1 MQAYAFLSK
10 DDKMK
15 SIDPAN
21 VTNFHRSQEE
31 LQQFAL
37 FCLFVAGKQSAT
49 MTKKLDQFL
58 RCVDEPF
65 VFLNGLRNLGALR
78 AHLEDCK
85 IGQYNRLEKTIGKLL
100 DEWCHNAFFLRYIE
114 VEKLEKIMGMKS
126 ARFFILSTRPNQEV
140 AVLDVHLLAHLRSL
154 GYDAPKA
161 TPSSKKQY
169 HKWEKV
175 LLAEIEKSG
184 KTPAEYDLDIW
195 KERAK

>member
-1 MQAYAFLSK
+1 
-10 DDKMK
+10 MK
-15 SIDPAN
+15 SIDPTQ

-37 FCLFVAGKQSAT
+37 FCLFVAGKSSAI

-65 VFLNGLRNLGALR
+65 VFLNGLRSLGALR
-78 AHLEDCK
+78 GHLEDCK

-126 ARFFILSTRPNQEV
+126 ARFFLLCTRPNQEV
-140 AVLDVHLLAHLRSL
+140 AVLDTHLLAHLRTL

-161 TPSSKKQY
+161 TPSSKGQY
-169 HKWEKV
+169 HKWEKI
-175 LLAEIEKSG
+175 LLDEIKKSG
-184 KTPAEYDLDIW
+184 MTPAEYDLKVWTD
-195 KERAK
+195 RSQTS